1 MLLIFIF
8 VIGTST
14 THCARILAVFPTP
27 SISHQIV
34 FRPLTQELA
43 RRGHE
48 LVILTPNP
56 AFAKGRAP
64 KNIIEIDV
72 HNESYAV
79 KNETTKEA
87 YEKDTSSFRKVEL
100 LSQLF
105 VRAFRAQLENEEF
118 RAVVKLEKDYFD
130 LLLIEACATP
140 TLGLSHIFKAPVI
153 QVSSL
158 GALMSNYEALGIP
171 MHLFF
176 FPTSVRKRIHKLSLT
191 DKLATLLEFAVSKY
205 VMRTTRNLEND
216 LLREHFGEDTPSLD
230 ELTNNIDMLF
240 LNTNPLWANNYP
252 VPPNVIFIGGIV
264 QNTRK
269 DLPKDLEGWLD
280 SSKNGV
286 IYVSFGSNV
295 SNKTFSQNTKH
306 VLSNVLSNLPY
317 DILLKWDED
326 KLINESKNIKIAKWF
341 PQVDLLYH
349 PKIKLFITQGGLQ
362 STDEAI
368 AAGVPMIGIP
378 IFVDQAYNT
387 EQYEHFNIGVKLNY
401 NELSEEKLKRA
412 IDTVI
417 GDDKYR
423 NNIVK
428 LRNIMNDQPQSPL
441 DKAIWWTEYVIRN
454 KGAQHLKSPTANISW
469 IKYLEIELIAIF
481 TAIFLLLIILLILI
495 VKFFV
500 RIINGIFR
508 KFKVKRE

>member
-8 VIGTST
+8 VIYISST
-14 THCARILAVFPTP
+14 QCARILAVFPTP

-48 LVILTPNP
+48 LIILTPNP
-56 AFAKGRAP
+56 AFPKGQAP

-72 HNESYAV
+72 HNESYAI
-79 KNETTKEA
+79 KNQTTKEA
-87 YEKDTSSFRKVEL
+87 YEKDTSSLKKVEL

-105 VRAFRAQLENEEF
+105 VRVFRVQLENEEF
-118 RAVVKLEKDYFD
+118 RTILKLDKDYFD
-130 LLLIEACATP
+130 LLLVEACVTP
-140 TLGLSHIFKAPVI
+140 ALGLSHIFKAPVI
-153 QVSSL
+153 QVSSM

-176 FPTSVRKRIHKLSLT
+176 FPSSVRKRSHNLSLT
-191 DKLATLLEFAVSKY
+191 EKLSTLVEFAVSKY
-205 VMRTTRNLEND
+205 VMRKTRNLENN
-216 LLREHFGEDTPSLD
+216 LLREHFGDNIPSLD

-252 VPPNVIFIGGIV
+252 VPSNVIFIGGML
-264 QNTRK
+264 QNARK
-269 DLPKDLEGWLD
+269 DLPKDLEAWLN

-295 SNKTFSQNTKH
+295 SNKTFSHKTKH
-306 VLSNVLSNLPY
+306 VLSNVLSNSPY
-317 DILLKWDED
+317 DVLLKWDED
-326 KLINESKNIKIAKWF
+326 VLIKESKNIRIGKWF
-341 PQVDLLYH
+341 PQSDLLYH
-349 PKIKLFITQGGLQ
+349 SKIKLFITQGGLQ

-387 EQYEHFNIGVKLNY
+387 EQYEHFNIGARLNY
-401 NELSEEKLKRA
+401 NELTEEKLKET

-417 GDDKYR
+417 EDEKYR
-423 NNIVK
+423 NNIIK
-428 LRNIMNDQPQSPL
+428 LRKIINDQPQSPL
-441 DKAIWWTEYVIRN
+441 DKAVWWTEYVIRN
-454 KGAQHLKSPTANISW
+454 NGAQHLKSPTANISW
-469 IKYLEIELIAIF
+469 IKYLEIELVA
-481 TAIFLLLIILLILI
+481 TLTIILLSFITFLILT
-495 VKFFV
+495 VKFLV
-500 RIINGIFR
+500 RITIGMFR
-508 KFKVKRE
+508 KLKVKRD